1 MLANILELLCRKG
14 WKYDAHIKVRPMQ
27 WGSGGGG
34 IVVQKWT
41 EGGVSVNTFYFTM
54 LFRNCCASG
63 VNLLWDCVESVQKM

>member
-1 MLANILELLCRKG
+1 MKG

-34 IVVQKWT
+34 IVVQKWM

-63 VNLLWDCVESVQKM
+63 VNLL